1 MILLKKKS
9 DENIDIPPTSFP
21 ESVGRYSCS
30 AVKCRAAKTLL
41 LISDQQ
47 KMQVMIMITIDI
59 PTGIFLLINT
69 ALVGALGYVLVRLIK
84 KLKR

>member
-9 DENIDIPPTSFP
+9 DENVDIPPTSFP

-30 AVKCRAAKTLL
+30 AVKCRVAKTLL

-47 KMQVMIMITIDI
+47 KMQVIIMITIDI
-59 PTGIFLLINT
+59 PTVIFILINT

>member
-9 DENIDIPPTSFP
+9 DENVDIPPTSFP

-30 AVKCRAAKTLL
+30 AVKCRVAKTLL

-47 KMQVMIMITIDI
+47 KMQVIIMKTIDI
-59 PTGIFLLINT
+59 PTVIFILINT

>member
-9 DENIDIPPTSFP
+9 DENVDIPPTSFP

-47 KMQVMIMITIDI
+47 KMQVIIMITIDI
-59 PTGIFLLINT
+59 PTAIFLLINT
-69 ALVGALGYVLVRLIK
+69 TLAGASGYVLVRLIK